1 MKKSRSDG
9 RTAVFSKISNLTVV
23 ACCGAASTCLYRI
36 FDESNN
42 AVNPH
47 AAQMRYSCINE
58 IIPAS
63 AKPSDGPKASA
74 RLPDSPK
81 YPIPSPRRLGG
92 IKSVA
97 MVPVAVLENPQP
109 IPWLIRTNNKS
120 TMIVLHQHQRTE

>member
-1 MKKSRSDG
+1 
-9 RTAVFSKISNLTVV
+9 
-23 ACCGAASTCLYRI
+23 
-36 FDESNN
+36 NN

-81 YPIPSPRRLGG
+81 SPIPSPRRLGG

-109 IPWLIRTNNKS
+109 IPWMIRTKNKS
-120 TMIVLHQHQRTE
+120 TMLVIKPNAPTERTNKNKPNIYKKRRPLDSNELSYNDLCNNADKLN